1 MNLPKTSWIGDDG
14 ETEAQ
19 RLDDLAETRT
29 GLNACVVFP
38 CLPLD
43 NNHGTA

>member
-1 MNLPKTSWIGDDG
+1 MNLPKDSWIGDD
-14 ETEAQ
+14 EEMEAQ